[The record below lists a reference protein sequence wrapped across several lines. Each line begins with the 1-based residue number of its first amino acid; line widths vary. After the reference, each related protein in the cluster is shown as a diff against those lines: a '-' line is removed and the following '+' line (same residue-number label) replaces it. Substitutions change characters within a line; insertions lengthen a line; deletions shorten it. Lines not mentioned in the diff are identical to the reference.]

1 MGFTENAE
9 NVAEDILGK
18 VKEGLGDL
26 TGNEGLAESGQE
38 DQAKANL
45 RAAGED
51 VDDADF
57 GSPSTP

>member
-1 MGFTENAE
+1 MGFSESAE

-26 TGNEGLAESGQE
+26 TGNEQLAESGQE

-51 VDDADF
+51 VDDGDF
-57 GSPSTP
+57 GS